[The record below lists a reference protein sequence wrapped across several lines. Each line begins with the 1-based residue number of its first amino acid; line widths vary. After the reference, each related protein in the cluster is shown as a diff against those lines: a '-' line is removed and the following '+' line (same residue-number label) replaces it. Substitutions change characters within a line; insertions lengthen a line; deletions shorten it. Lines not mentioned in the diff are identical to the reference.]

1 MDNQSFFKY
10 SWETLPK
17 KWVKKMERSEHGN
30 RSDTNSDYL
39 FHPLLARS
47 EATVAATVDS
57 VDSSSPRLTLS
68 SIADPEPSVKLL
80 FYPELSAKVASS
92 SLLLNFRSSGFL

>member
-1 MDNQSFFKY
+1 MKSA
-10 SWETLPK
+10 
-17 KWVKKMERSEHGN
+17 
-30 RSDTNSDYL
+30 

-47 EATVAATVDS
+47 EATVAAAVDS
-57 VDSSSPRLTLS
+57 VDSSSPRLALS

-92 SLLLNFRSSGFL
+92 SLILSSLELSFKWLPVGAFERALVGISQMGAYSSFSS

>member
-1 MDNQSFFKY
+1 MKSA
-10 SWETLPK
+10 
-17 KWVKKMERSEHGN
+17 
-30 RSDTNSDYL
+30 

-47 EATVAATVDS
+47 EATVAAAVDS
-57 VDSSSPRLTLS
+57 VDSSSPRLALS

>member
-1 MDNQSFFKY
+1 MKSA
-10 SWETLPK
+10 
-17 KWVKKMERSEHGN
+17 
-30 RSDTNSDYL
+30 

-47 EATVAATVDS
+47 EATVAAAVDS
-57 VDSSSPRLTLS
+57 VDSSSPRLALS

-92 SLLLNFRSSGFL
+92 SLILSSLELSWLPVGAFERALVGISQMGAYSSFSS

>member
-1 MDNQSFFKY
+1 M
-10 SWETLPK
+10 
-17 KWVKKMERSEHGN
+17 
-30 RSDTNSDYL
+30 
-39 FHPLLARS
+39 
-47 EATVAATVDS
+47 AAAVDS